1 MIVKSNMKRL
11 FIVTT
16 IPRSFSFFESQ
27 IRYWANSFDVCM
39 LSSEKEELKFKAEK
53 EGVKYK
59 YLPMKRE
66 ISILRDSFSLILFII
81 YFICMRPYI
90 VHGNTPK
97 ASMLSMLAAWL
108 TCRPVRIYMC
118 HGLRYETATGMLLKV
133 LKVMEWISCH
143 CATHVIGVS
152 QGVVDKLVADG
163 LCPKHKI
170 KVVGFGTAGGINVER
185 FSRDAI
191 VESPNVRLELN
202 IPENSFVFCFV
213 GRIVKDKGIDE
224 LVAAFD
230 KLSQCTNHIYLLLI
244 GSEEGETDSISSL
257 TKDTIKTNGCILS
270 LGRQDDVRPFIAAS
284 NALVLPSYREG
295 VGQVIL
301 EANALDVPCI
311 ATDIIG
317 PRDVIEP
324 MINGELVKPRSVD
337 ALFEKMR
344 DWTEHP
350 DKVADMAKLSRA
362 FVEARYEQGKVRK
375 AYYNEYC
382 KLAGL

>member
-1 MIVKSNMKRL
+1 MKAKDKFFL
-11 FIVTT
+11 VTT
-16 IPRSFSFFESQ
+16 VARSLMFFRGQPRRWTKDF
-27 IRYWANSFDVCM
+27 NVCAVA
-39 LSSEKEELKFKAEK
+39 SEKETLINFSIQ
-53 EGVKYK
+53 EGVEYH
-59 YLPMKRE
+59 YIPMMRD
-66 ISILRDSFSLILFII
+66 ISLLADIVCLFRFIVLFIKE
-81 YFICMRPYI
+81 RPKV

-118 HGLRYETATGMLLKV
+118 HGLRYETTTGMLLKV

-143 CATHVIGVS
+143 CATQVIGVS
-152 QGVVDKLVADG
+152 QGVVDKLIADG

-170 KVVGFGTAGGINVER
+170 KVVGYGTAGGIDVVR
-185 FSRDAI
+185 FSRNGI
-191 VESPNVRLELN
+191 INSPNIRETLNVRN
-202 IPENSFVFCFV
+202 DAFVFCFV
-213 GRIVKDKGIDE
+213 GRIVKDKGINE
-224 LVAAFD
+224 LVEAFD
-230 KLSQCTNHIYLLLI
+230 KLTQINTHVYLLLI
-244 GSEEGETDSISSL
+244 GADQGETDPISL
-257 TKDTIKTNGCILS
+257 PTRDVINTNERIFS

-324 MINGELVKPRSVD
+324 MVNGELVKPRSVD

-362 FVEARYEQGKVRK
+362 FVEARYEQGKVRE

>member
-1 MIVKSNMKRL
+1 MKAKDKFFL
-11 FIVTT
+11 VTT
-16 IPRSFSFFESQ
+16 VARSLMFFRGQPRRWTKDF
-27 IRYWANSFDVCM
+27 NVCAVA
-39 LSSEKEELKFKAEK
+39 SEKETLINFSIQ
-53 EGVKYK
+53 EGVEYH
-59 YLPMKRE
+59 YIPMMRD
-66 ISILRDSFSLILFII
+66 ISLLADIVCLFRFIVLFIKE
-81 YFICMRPYI
+81 RPKV

-118 HGLRYETATGMLLKV
+118 HGLRYETTTGMLLKV

-163 LCPKHKI
+163 LCPKYKI

-257 TKDTIKTNGCILS
+257 TKDTIKTNGRILP

-324 MINGELVKPRSVD
+324 MVNGELVKPRSVD

>member
-1 MIVKSNMKRL
+1 MLKKPKFYI
-11 FIVTT
+11 TT
-16 IPRSFSFFESQ
+16 TVARSLWFFSGQ
-27 IRYWANSFDVCM
+27 ANVWQNKFDVCAVA
-39 LSSEKEELKFKAEK
+39 AEK
-53 EGVKYK
+53 ENLISFAKEEGIGYK
-59 YLPMKRE
+59 YIPMR
-66 ISILRDSFSLILFII
+66 RDISLISDVICLIRFVILFLKEKPT
-81 YFICMRPYI
+81 F

-118 HGLRYETATGMLLKV
+118 HGLRYETTTGMLLKV

-143 CATHVIGVS
+143 CATQVIGVS
-152 QGVVDKLVADG
+152 QGVVDKLVAEG
-163 LCPKHKI
+163 LCHKHKI
-170 KVVGFGTAGGINVER
+170 KIVGYGTAGGIDVVK
-185 FSRDAI
+185 FSRSVI
-191 VESPNVRLELN
+191 VNCQDVRESLN
-202 IPENSFVFCFV
+202 IPKDAFVFCFV
-213 GRIVKDKGIDE
+213 GRIVKDKGINE
-224 LVAAFD
+224 LVEAFD
-230 KLSQCTNHIYLLLI
+230 KLTQINTHVYLLLI
-244 GSEEGETDSISSL
+244 GSDQGEIDPISL
-257 TKDTIKTNGCILS
+257 PTIDVINANERIFS
-270 LGRQDDVRPFIAAS
+270 LGRQDDVRPYIAAS

-324 MINGELVKPRSVD
+324 MVNGELVKPRSVD

-362 FVEARYEQGKVRK
+362 FVEARYEQGKVRE